1 MYDCTSYTRH
11 SLSVINHPSFSPEGA
26 VNKVFH
32 SQLRKARGVFHFSK
46 AERQVLAAAG
56 VISLVAAVAVQLFL
70 GIGVFVA
77 LAASMVI
84 HRRADNHRADHLEIL
99 FRRLFMRPAWS
110 LCEDD
115 SAYVRYEH
123 EDTS

>member
-1 MYDCTSYTRH
+1 MNR
-11 SLSVINHPSFSPEGA
+11 
-26 VNKVFH
+26 VFH
-32 SQLRKARGVFHFSK
+32 SQLRKARGVLFFSK
-46 AERQVLAAAG
+46 SERRVLAAAG
-56 VISLVAAVAVQLFL
+56 VISLVAAGVAHLFL

-99 FRRLFMRPAWS
+99 FRRLFMRPTWS